1 MKEKFLNY
9 SINEILKK
17 KELSEEEIEEYR
29 YNLEGF
35 YLTISKLLIMIP
47 LSIIFNVFFEMILF
61 IIIFNFIREPAHGLH
76 ASKSYKCLITSSITF
91 IGIPYISKIIE
102 LNLYT
107 RIIIS
112 VIGFILIVVFAP
124 ADTEKAPIIRK
135 EKRLKLKIKSTIIAL
150 IMITLSFIINNNMII
165 NLLLFSIVLE
175 SILINPLTYKILHS
189 KYNNYI
195 DYLKNMN

>member
-9 SINEILKK
+9 SIKEILKK
-17 KELSEEEIEEYR
+17 NNPTEEELEEYR

-47 LSIIFNVFFEMILF
+47 LSILLNVFKEMLLF

-76 ASKSYKCLITSSITF
+76 ASKSYICLITSSITF

-112 VIGFILIVVFAP
+112 VIGFLLILIYAP

-135 EKRLKLKIKSTIIAL
+135 EKRHKLKIISIVNTLILIIF
-150 IMITLSFIINNNMII
+150 TFIIKNNII
-165 NLLLFSIVLE
+165 TNLILSSIIIE
-175 SILINPLTYKILHS
+175 SILINPLTYKLFHV
-189 KYNNYI
+189 KYKNYI

>member
-76 ASKSYKCLITSSITF
+76 ASKIYICLITSSITF

-175 SILINPLTYKILHS
+175 SILINPLTYKIFHS

>member
-9 SINEILKK
+9 SIKEILKK
-17 KELSEEEIEEYR
+17 NNPTEEELEEYR

-76 ASKSYKCLITSSITF
+76 ASKSYICLITSSITF

-112 VIGFILIVVFAP
+112 VIGFLLILIYAP

-135 EKRLKLKIKSTIIAL
+135 EKRHKLKIISIVNTLILIIF
-150 IMITLSFIINNNMII
+150 TFIIKNNII
-165 NLLLFSIVLE
+165 TNLILSSIIIE
-175 SILINPLTYKILHS
+175 SILINPLTYKLFHV
-189 KYNNYI
+189 KYKNYI

>member
-175 SILINPLTYKILHS
+175 SILINPLTYKIFHS

>member
-17 KELSEEEIEEYR
+17 KELSEEQIEECR

-76 ASKSYKCLITSSITF
+76 ASKSYICLITSSITF

-102 LNLYT
+102 LNLYI

-112 VIGFILIVVFAP
+112 VISFILIVVFAP

-175 SILINPLTYKILHS
+175 NILINPLTYKILHS

>member
-76 ASKSYKCLITSSITF
+76 ASKSYICLITSSITF

-112 VIGFILIVVFAP
+112 VIGFILIIVFAP

-175 SILINPLTYKILHS
+175 SILINPLTYKIFHL

>member
-76 ASKSYKCLITSSITF
+76 ASKSYICLITSSITF

-135 EKRLKLKIKSTIIAL
+135 EKRLKLKIISIVNTAIMIAL
-150 IMITLSFIINNNMII
+150 SFTIHNSIISNLILAAII
-165 NLLLFSIVLE
+165 IE
-175 SILINPLTYKILHS
+175 SILINPLTYKLFHV

-195 DYLKNMN
+195 EYLKNMN

>member
-76 ASKSYKCLITSSITF
+76 ASKSYICLITSSITF

-112 VIGFILIVVFAP
+112 VIGFILIIVFAP

-135 EKRLKLKIKSTIIAL
+135 EKRLKLKIISIVNTFILIIF
-150 IMITLSFIINNNMII
+150 TFIIKNNII
-165 NLLLFSIVLE
+165 TNLILSSIIIE
-175 SILINPLTYKILHS
+175 SILINPLTYKLFHV
-189 KYNNYI
+189 KYKNYI

>member
-35 YLTISKLLIMIP
+35 YLKISKLLIMIQ

-76 ASKSYKCLITSSITF
+76 ASKSYICLITSSITF

-135 EKRLKLKIKSTIIAL
+135 EKRLKLKIISIVNTAIMIAL
-150 IMITLSFIINNNMII
+150 SFTIHNSIISNLILAAII
-165 NLLLFSIVLE
+165 IE
-175 SILINPLTYKILHS
+175 SILINPLTYKLFHV

-195 DYLKNMN
+195 EYLKNMN

>member
-1 MKEKFLNY
+1 
-9 SINEILKK
+9 
-17 KELSEEEIEEYR
+17 
-29 YNLEGF
+29 
-35 YLTISKLLIMIP
+35 
-47 LSIIFNVFFEMILF
+47 MILF
-61 IIIFNFIREPAHGLH
+61 IIIFNFIRKKAHGLH
-76 ASKSYKCLITSSITF
+76 ASKSYICLITSSITF

-150 IMITLSFIINNNMII
+150 IMITLSFIINNNIII

-175 SILINPLTYKILHS
+175 SILINPLTYKIFHL

>member
-76 ASKSYKCLITSSITF
+76 ASKSYICLITSSITF

-150 IMITLSFIINNNMII
+150 IMITLSFIINNNIII

-175 SILINPLTYKILHS
+175 SILINPLTYKIFHS